1 VQADFSVELAAG
13 DPTLELPWHSPD
25 PAVRYFDLKR
35 DPQLLASVPE
45 AAANSAL
52 RACLAALNASASP
65 FETAKC
71 DAWLSTQMDVDD
83 EPFGAAAKFCSYI
96 DLVLV
101 HPDSRFSFD
110 FHEQFARQAVK
121 LLGRAPE
128 IPASAELVIR
138 RGYFH
143 EQAAPDAAV
152 RDGFYFTLYCSG
164 YGDDEPHARRSWA
177 IALDLV
183 QNALLQLGSELAR

>member
-1 VQADFSVELAAG
+1 MQAEFSVELAAG

-35 DPQLLASVPE
+35 DPGLLASVPE
-45 AAANSAL
+45 AAANPAL
-52 RACLAALNASASP
+52 RACLAALNASSSL

-83 EPFGAAAKFCSYI
+83 EPFGAPVKFCSYI
-96 DLVLV
+96 DLLLV
-101 HPDSRFSFD
+101 GPDSRFSFD
-110 FHEQFARQAVK
+110 FHEQFAGQAVK

-128 IPASAELVIR
+128 IPASADLVIR
-138 RGYFH
+138 RAYFH

-164 YGDDEPHARRSWA
+164 YGDDEAHARRSWA

-183 QNALLQLGSELAR
+183 QNALLQLGSELDR